1 MKAKLKSGIQK
12 NKKKIKGNTLVKT
25 LPGKPRRSGRPVAK
39 LTRTTAGLT

>member
-1 MKAKLKSGIQK
+1 MRAKLKSGIQK
-12 NKKKIKGNTLVKT
+12 HKKIKGNTLVKT